1 MSEKF
6 IKGLC
11 IMCTCGLLS
20 CYAPTAHFVQA
31 CEGYEACGVDQIPNV
46 EVKATYSG
54 KFQPLPGDS
63 FCITY
68 ESKTGEKKH
77 IRLDASLGMNGYAE
91 DGTYQIIG
99 INYVGANQNENSDIK
114 NTPVAS
120 NAEFRVQGNEMTRL
134 SLAIGEQA
142 VKDLTEKI
150 GKEAVYK
157 QEKADSVYDNSST
170 PVGVM
175 FTNENPQAVLKD
187 PSMFEDDPEAKQRY
201 TEQLEKQGLVDENLQ
216 YTDKAEALMREEK
229 EKYTPVG
236 ADVIKQD
243 DPSPSDVKPVP
254 DAVEGASD
262 TEKNNGT
269 GEISGSGMPAS
280 GEETAGEG
288 EADIKVK
295 HFDKEKE
302 ETKEEEKEI
311 NPIIK
316 YMFKYLPMMILF
328 VGMLLYLVYQKKK

>member
-1 MSEKF
+1 
-6 IKGLC
+6 
-11 IMCTCGLLS
+11 MCTYGLLS
-20 CYAPTAHFVQA
+20 CYAPTALFVQA
-31 CEGYEACGVDQIPNV
+31 SEGYEACGVDLVPNV

-54 KFQPLPGDS
+54 KFKPLPGDS

-68 ESKTGEKKH
+68 ESQTGEKKH

-120 NAEFRVQGNEMTRL
+120 NAEFCVQGNEMTRL

-201 TEQLEKQGLVDENLQ
+201 AEQLEKQGLVDENLQ

-236 ADVIKQD
+236 ADVIPQED
-243 DPSPSDVKPVP
+243 SIPSNDVELSP
-254 DAVEGASD
+254 DVAGDAKN
-262 TEKNNGT
+262 TEKDNGT
-269 GEISGSGMPAS
+269 GEISVSGMPAS

>member
-1 MSEKF
+1 MSKKF

-11 IMCTCGLLS
+11 IMCTYGLLS
-20 CYAPTAHFVQA
+20 CYTPTALFVQA
-31 CEGYEACGVDQIPNV
+31 SEGYEAYGVDQIPNV

-68 ESKTGEKKH
+68 ESQAGEKKH

-201 TEQLEKQGLVDENLQ
+201 AEQLEKQGLVDENLQ

-236 ADVIKQD
+236 ADVIPQED
-243 DPSPSDVKPVP
+243 SIPSNDVELSP
-254 DAVEGASD
+254 DVAGDAKN
-262 TEKNNGT
+262 TEKDNGT

-302 ETKEEEKEI
+302 KEI